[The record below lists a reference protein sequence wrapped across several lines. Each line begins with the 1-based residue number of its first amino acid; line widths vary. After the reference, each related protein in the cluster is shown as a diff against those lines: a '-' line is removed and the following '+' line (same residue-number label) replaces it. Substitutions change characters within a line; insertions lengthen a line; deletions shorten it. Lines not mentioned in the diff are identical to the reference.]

1 MTKALAAGLAQSL
14 EYALTTGKT
23 PYERDVRIGYDGLST
38 IIEFEG
44 RQKKFGLT
52 SSTDGKFLKVNLC

>member
-1 MTKALAAGLAQSL
+1 MTKEVASSLAQSL

-23 PYERDVRIGYDGLST
+23 PYERDIRIGYDGLSR

-44 RQKKFGLT
+44 RQKKFDLT
-52 SSTDGKFLKVNLC
+52 SSTDGKFVQVVKC